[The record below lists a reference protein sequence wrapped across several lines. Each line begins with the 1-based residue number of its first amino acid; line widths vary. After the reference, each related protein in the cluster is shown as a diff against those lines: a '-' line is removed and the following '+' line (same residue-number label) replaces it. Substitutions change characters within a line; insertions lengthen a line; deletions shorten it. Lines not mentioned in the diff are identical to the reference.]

1 MTERERRELLRAAT
15 ERIVAGL
22 PAWDGESPKLLV
34 TFTDPETQTRISH
47 WFVPAT
53 AVPQTQAEPQPSG
66 RTRHLHA
73 VPDAS

>member
-1 MTERERRELLRAAT
+1 MTERERRARLRATT
-15 ERIVAGL
+15 ERIVAEL

-34 TFTDPETQTRISH
+34 TFTDPETQTRIGH

-53 AVPQTQAEPQPSG
+53 EAPQPQAMTLPSG
-66 RTRHLHA
+66 RTRRLHV